1 MSRRR
6 ILGVVAVAAI
16 VATTPAQ
23 TASAAPTS
31 LKLFGQLK
39 EKVDR
44 QGWKIQANHLSL
56 GELEGRLD
64 WNDACTANVLDLGL
78 MLDYYVAPLHSGWEP
93 LAGKGLYALAVA
105 PECVEASAP
114 AEKRASEAHPLD
126 GLLRSV
132 KR

>member
-1 MSRRR
+1 MKRRR
-6 ILGVVAVAAI
+6 IIGPIAVALI
-16 VATTPAQ
+16 VAATQAQ
-23 TASAAPTS
+23 TATAQPAS

-39 EKVDR
+39 SKVDR
-44 QGWKIQANHLSL
+44 QGYKIQAGSIML

-64 WNDACTANVLDLGL
+64 WNDACTANVIDLGL